1 MNKARNEWAVVA
13 YDEGRAIDAVYE
25 GEGLYA
31 TASTGMAYTVLQ
43 SAQNVRPEL
52 SWAVV
57 QLHRGVA
64 ENLLLELGEFKGVE
78 A

>member
-1 MNKARNEWAVVA
+1 MNKLRNEWAVVA
-13 YDEGRAIDAVYE
+13 YEAGKAVDAVYE
-25 GEGLYA
+25 GRGLYA

-43 SAQNVRPEL
+43 SAQGVRPEL

-78 A
+78 S